1 MVVSGTKVGAG
12 SDTLTPEAVTKRIAP
27 VAGFEL
33 VDANAPKVFK
43 TGEQVF
49 AAVCTAC
56 HTAGVAGAPKIGD
69 NAAWAP
75 FIKAGYESLLNVAL
89 HGKGGMPAKG
99 GNPTLSDYEVARAVV
114 YMANK
119 SGASL
124 PEPAAPAEEG
134 AKKEEAAAPAA
145 AAPAAAAPAPAAA
158 APAVAAPAAA
168 APAPAAAAPRRNRP
182 PSTRPAKSSTRASA
196 SPVTP
201 PAWPTRQVRRQG
213 RLGALH
219 QDRHGRDGEGR
230 HAGQAAHAAQ
240 GRRGH
245 RHGRRHPR
253 GRAIHGG
260 RGQVVRRSAP
270 PEGGTAKDPWNSK
283 GLLHWRTPGLP
294 ATRTRILATAPSV
307 RASARVAPAR
317 RKCGPRAIHQAA
329 AGSSSDM
336 PSCTRRCSHRL
347 GR

>member
-1 MVVSGTKVGAG
+1 MVPIGIIILLVNMVVSGTKVGAG

-145 AAPAAAAPAPAAA
+145 AAPAPAAPAPAAA

-168 APAPAAAAPRRNRP
+168 APAPPLLRRAATGRRQPGRRKLYKSVCFACHATGVANAPSSATRP
-182 PSTRPAKSSTRASA
+182 PGSPTSRPAWTR
-196 SPVTP
+196 
-201 PAWPTRQVRRQG
+201 W
-213 RLGALH
+213 
-219 QDRHGRDGEGR
+219 
-230 HAGQAAHAAQ
+230 
-240 GRRGH
+240 
-245 RHGRRHPR
+245 
-253 GRAIHGG
+253 
-260 RGQVVRRSAP
+260 
-270 PEGGTAKDPWNSK
+270 
-283 GLLHWRTPGLP
+283 
-294 ATRTRILATAPSV
+294 
-307 RASARVAPAR
+307 
-317 RKCGPRAIHQAA
+317 
-329 AGSSSDM
+329 
-336 PSCTRRCSHRL
+336 
-347 GR
+347 